1 MYEIDKQE
9 FGAFVARL
17 RKEKGYTQKE
27 LAQRLFIS
35 DKAVSKWET
44 AVSIPDIALLIPL
57 AELLGVSVTE
67 LLMCQRRAE
76 NAMDAEQVEQI
87 VKTAISFSDEAPQRG
102 YQTTGKWAVIYA
114 VSLVMGLLGLWLN
127 QLYGQITEPL
137 SMSVVMGA
145 IFGGFFC
152 FFARTKLPA
161 YYDENRINGMIDGV
175 FRMNVPG
182 LVFNNSNW
190 CHILRVGRIWAC
202 LSMAVYPMLSL
213 LMTVINR
220 DLWVWME
227 LYVFLTLILGGL
239 FVPIYIVG
247 RKYE

>member
-1 MYEIDKQE
+1 MYEIDKQK

-102 YQTTGKWAVIYA
+102 YQTKGKWAVIYA

>member
-102 YQTTGKWAVIYA
+102 YQTKGKWAVIYA